1 MKYFEIEDIPFKE
14 VETATGY
21 KSVRIDVDKDG
32 NVFEREP
39 NQAERR
45 LLSAPILRNEISF
58 SIAAVLAKDPMY
70 SW

>member
-1 MKYFEIEDIPFKE
+1 MKHFEIEDIPFKE

-58 SIAAVLAKDPMY
+58 STAAALAKDPMY